1 MSTATFVA
9 LDENSILLVVVCL
22 SHSVRHPWNYSPCQW
37 QEMAMSSSV
46 SGHRVPTAGIQ
57 QQFETGVGAR
67 VWEEAAK
74 KPASRVLNC
83 RDDTQLHRVG
93 GATEA

>member
-9 LDENSILLVVVCL
+9 LDENSILLVVVRL

-37 QEMAMSSSV
+37 QEMATSGSV
-46 SGHRVPTAGIQ
+46 SGRRVPTAGIQ
-57 QQFETGVGAR
+57 QQFETGMGPR
-67 VWEEAAK
+67 VWGEAAK

-83 RDDTQLHRVG
+83 RDDTELYQVG